1 MVQVHEDGREVPA
14 TVLRPKVMGSVF
26 GGSSAAEALEMELD
40 VVGGRP
46 APTDYVQLPDW
57 LTKFLPNVSG
67 TFVHDEVLLAMRQDD
82 STRAALSAIEEDDIL
97 DYIESLYDKSPLR
110 HFSRP
115 KELREVDIERPGT
128 LGAVL
133 RGIIAAVWEEKI
145 PDDVKPRVMDV
156 TDDFVRCYCMFTTFE
171 DYEKFGSSRRFAI
184 AVQTLFVLACAMRWA
199 EMARYDEEEGIW
211 RNLATGKSP
220 EQRAVDAAFA
230 REMYRKEAER
240 DAQILRDGGREDGAT
255 ELTQRYERDEAKR
268 QRRFDI
274 KTPGYDG
281 YDSELEEL
289 AREEEGEIMR
299 IRLDALNQAKDEQ
312 DNEELRRL
320 MIISGDLGDS
330 SGGAVALGDINDIQS
345 SNEDVQRA
353 LWVRKAFPATEDAVF
368 DEIIYAACETI
379 FNEDMQSM
387 RDREEAAEFL
397 ASEKIRVPE
406 PEMDEAGALS
416 EAVRRLNVIALE
428 RVRVRR
434 TTADKI
440 AFLA

>member
-1 MVQVHEDGREVPA
+1 MQVNEDGREVPA
-14 TVLRPKVMGSVF
+14 TVVRPKVMGSVF

-46 APTDYVQLPDW
+46 APTDYVQLPEW
-57 LTKFLPNVSG
+57 LTKFSPNVSG

-82 STRAALSAIEEDDIL
+82 STRAALSAIEEDHIL
-97 DYIESLYDKSPLR
+97 DYVEALYDKSPLR
-110 HFSRP
+110 HFARP

-133 RGIIAAVWEEKI
+133 RGIVAAVWEEKI
-145 PDDVKPRVMDV
+145 PDEVRPRVMDL

-184 AVQTLFVLACAMRWA
+184 AVQTLFVLACALRWA
-199 EMARYDEEEGIW
+199 EMARFDEEEGIW
-211 RNLATGKSP
+211 RNLATRKSP
-220 EQRAVDAAFA
+220 EALAVDAAFD
-230 REMYRKEAER
+230 RETHRKEAEL
-240 DAQILRDGGREDGAT
+240 DAQRLRDGGREEAAA
-255 ELTQRYERDEAKR
+255 ERLQRHERDAAKR
-268 QRRFDI
+268 QRKLDMR
-274 KTPGYDG
+274 TPGYDG
-281 YDSELEEL
+281 YDSEVEEL
-289 AREEEGEIMR
+289 VREEEGEIMR
-299 IRLDALNQAKDEQ
+299 IRLEALNQASGEQ
-312 DNEELRRL
+312 DDEELLRL
-320 MIISGDLGDS
+320 LVASGDITDA
-330 SGGAVALGDINDIQS
+330 SGGAPTLGDIDAIQS

-353 LWVRKAFPATEDAVF
+353 LWARKAFPATEDAVF
-368 DEIIYAACETI
+368 EDLIYTVCQTI
-379 FNEDMQSM
+379 FSEDMQSM

-397 ASEKIRVPE
+397 ANEKVRVPE
-406 PEMDEAGALS
+406 PEMDEAAVLT